1 MSTKIVECI
10 PNFSEGRRPEVID
23 AIREAIAAVDGV
35 FVLDQHVDAD
45 HNRTV
50 ITFAGAPEPVL
61 EAAYAAISQAAQR
74 IDLDQH
80 AGEHPRLGAT
90 DVVPFVPISGIG
102 MQECVDLAKRLGQ
115 RVGGDLGIPV
125 YLYEKAATRPERE
138 NLSTI
143 RKGEYEALKESIVND
158 PDRAPDFGP
167 SILGK
172 AGATVI
178 GARAP
183 LIAYNVYLTTD
194 DVSIAKKIGKTV
206 RESSGGLPFV
216 KALGMS
222 VGGRAQ
228 VSMNLTDFTQT
239 SVDTV
244 VEAIRREAQSYG
256 VDVEESELVGLIPR
270 RALIDAA
277 QNCLQLEQFDSNQIL
292 ETKLQAAIDEQGSF
306 LDRLASGSATPGGG
320 SAAAY
325 AGAMAAALVGMVS
338 RLSLGKKKYA
348 AFQDRAGEIAA
359 QADDLRLTL
368 EAAVAQ
374 DARAFNQVMK
384 AFRLPKGSK
393 DEQATREHAIEAA
406 TKHAAEV
413 PLQVARHA
421 AAVAELAAEV
431 TEHGNVNA
439 ASDAGSACALAQACL
454 ASAGLNVRI
463 NAASV
468 KDGKAAN
475 AWIAE
480 LEKLQAAVE
489 KAARRVNQALEE
501 RAGLSQ

>member
-1 MSTKIVECI
+1 MSIKIVECI

-23 AIREAIAAVDGV
+23 AIRGAIAGVDGV
-35 FVLDQHVDAD
+35 FVLDQHADAD

-61 EAAYAAISQAAQR
+61 EAAYAAIAQAAQL

-80 AGEHPRLGAT
+80 EGEHPRLGAT

-115 RVGGDLGIPV
+115 RVGDDLGIPV

-138 NLSTI
+138 NLSVI
-143 RKGEYEALKESIVND
+143 RKGEYEALKEAIAND

-194 DVSIAKKIGKTV
+194 DVAIAKKIGKTV

-244 VEAIRREAQSYG
+244 VEAIRKEADSHG
-256 VDVEESELVGLIPR
+256 VDIEESELVGLIPQ

-277 QNCLQLEQFDSNQIL
+277 QNYLLLKHFETDQVL
-292 ETKLQAAIDEQGSF
+292 ETRLQAAIDAQGSF
-306 LDRLASGSATPGGG
+306 LDRLAAGSATPGGG

-325 AGAMAAALVGMVS
+325 TGAMAAALVGMVA
-338 RLSLGKKKYA
+338 RLSIGKKKYVD
-348 AFQDRAGEIAA
+348 FQTRAEEIAA
-359 QADDLRLTL
+359 RADELRLLL
-368 EAAVAQ
+368 ESCVAL
-374 DARAFNQVMK
+374 DAQAFNQVMK
-384 AFRLPKGSK
+384 AYRLPKASD
-393 DEQATREHAIEAA
+393 DEKIAREGAIEAA
-406 TKHAAEV
+406 TKRAAEV

-421 AAVAELAAEV
+421 AEVAELAAEV
-431 TEHGNVNA
+431 AEQGNVNA
-439 ASDAGSACALAQACL
+439 ASDAGSACALARACL
-454 ASAGLNVRI
+454 TSAGLNVRI

-468 KDGKAAN
+468 KDEKAAK
-475 AWIAE
+475 AWIAD
-480 LEKLQAAVE
+480 LEKHQASIE
-489 KAARRVNQALEE
+489 KAAQRVGQALEE